1 MPDRAGPAA
10 GGSDQQ
16 QLVDHLTGLPNR
28 RALAVRLQELTA
40 GEGPFGL
47 LFVELS
53 GLAELNRSKGAECG
67 DRALMETARLLS
79 GILREA
85 DAVFRYGGDQF
96 VVLSPGLR
104 PGNEVG
110 PGRRL
115 LRETEG
121 LLTENWGIRASIG
134 QSLFPGD
141 SESGADLLALAGM
154 AARSAKES
162 GGGRMLRWR
171 EGHDLFWHRG
181 VFTGRRELLAE
192 LHSRLYPGREC
203 ALVVITGE
211 SGAGKTT
218 LLETAVERLPD
229 DVRVLRLA
237 GSAELSRVPY
247 AAVLASVREGVR
259 DYGLPEVD
267 PAMSDVLSGLL
278 PDLFPRSERAGAPPL
293 LEHFVLLDALSAV
306 LRAWTPAVV
315 VADGAQWLDDAS
327 VSLLSY
333 VLSHANATDLS
344 VGCAVRTEDI
354 RSPEPPPAA
363 ELADHP
369 LAAVMEVPPLDEEGV
384 RELARA
390 RLGAES
396 VSDELSGELME
407 VSGGIPLLATEHLRG
422 LNDAGL
428 LRLDEERSLSA
439 SDGRRPGPST
449 RIRSFVRSRLDRL
462 PGEDLRLLALAATVG
477 RCFDVDTVARLTS
490 LKEGQVLSCFDDAE
504 RLGLLR
510 ACPDPMRFELAAAYL
525 REGLLSRLSGGL
537 RSTFHSA
544 VADMYRASGDRA
556 MAAVHLESAG
566 SRDEALEERLA
577 AAGELRRC
585 GLVHVAAEHLAAAVR
600 LLEGLPPQRRDPVR
614 TAETALEAA
623 EACIDSGMHRRGRGF
638 ALKAAE
644 AAVKAGMDRLR
655 ARALLR
661 AASTLRIMG
670 ENDLALRELGRIE
683 TGGAGDLED
692 FVRLERAD
700 VLTRLGRPED
710 AERELAGLPSGPSGP
725 APFTV
730 LHKRALVRLS
740 RRDFAGAAEYSGRAV
755 RRATETSPKGLAP
768 WWLRY
773 DQAEVFLY
781 AGRVAE
787 AARAASAAVES
798 AEESLSLWGS
808 IWGLLVLA
816 RAHLRALRP
825 RRALAGLRR
834 ATELAGRTDDPEA
847 MACAQLVHSL
857 LLEACGDAPG
867 ATGML
872 YRASCWGVIDP
883 LVLSHCRAGVDLSA
897 GRRAEAAEAAAAGL
911 QALDSASRPLE
922 LASFSMVC
930 AHDVRLLACEAGLP
944 GGPEGVLERLEAM
957 DMADYPRGRLWRA
970 GLEAR
975 ALAALG
981 REREAPGRLREVLSD
996 GRTRTETLQRLRLYR
1011 MTRDLLPEAG
1021 RRLAR
1026 LERRLEAG
1034 CSGDR
1039 GGEGVR

>member
-1 MPDRAGPAA
+1 MPEKTGPAA
-10 GGSDQQ
+10 GSPGTQ

-28 RALAVRLQELTA
+28 RALAARLQELTA

-53 GLAELNRSKGAECG
+53 GLAELNRSRGPECG
-67 DRALMETARLLS
+67 DRALMEFARLLS
-79 GILREA
+79 GSLREA
-85 DAVFRYGGDQF
+85 DTVFRYGGDQF
-96 VVLSPGLR
+96 VVLSSGLR

-121 LLTENWGIRASIG
+121 VLPKDWGVRASIG

-278 PDLFPRSERAGAPPL
+278 PDLFPRRASAGAPPT
-293 LEHFVLLDALSAV
+293 LERFVLLDALSAV

-315 VADGAQWLDDAS
+315 VADGAQWLDDAT
-327 VSLLSY
+327 VSFLSY

-344 VGCAVRTEDI
+344 VGCAVRSEDI

-363 ELADHP
+363 DLADHP
-369 LAAVMEVPPLDEEGV
+369 LAAVMEVPSMDEEGV

-396 VSDELSGELME
+396 VSHELAAELME

-422 LNDAGL
+422 LGDAGL

-439 SDGRRPGPST
+439 AEGRRPRPST

-462 PGEDLRLLALAATVG
+462 PEEDLRLLALAATVG
-477 RCFDVDTVARLTS
+477 RCFEVDGVARLTS
-490 LKEGQVLSCFDDAE
+490 LKEGQVLSCFDGAE

-525 REGLLSRLSGGL
+525 REGLLSRLSAGL

-577 AAGELRRC
+577 VAGELRRC

-600 LLEGLPPQRRDPVR
+600 LLEGRQDPVR

-623 EACIDSGMHRRGRGF
+623 EACIDSGMHRRARGF
-638 ALKAAE
+638 ALKAAD
-644 AAVKAGMDRLR
+644 AAAKAGMDGLR

-661 AASTLRIMG
+661 AASTLRIMS
-670 ENDLALRELGRIE
+670 ENDLALRELDRIE

-700 VLTRLGRPED
+700 ILTRLGRPED

-730 LHKRALVRLS
+730 LHKRALIRLS

-773 DQAEVFLY
+773 DRAEVLLY
-781 AGRVAE
+781 TGRVAQ

-808 IWGLLVLA
+808 IWGLLVLS
-816 RAHLRALRP
+816 RTHLRALRP
-825 RRALAGLRR
+825 RRALAGMRR
-834 ATELAGRTDDPEA
+834 AAELAGRTDDPEA

-857 LLEACGDAPG
+857 VLKACGDAPG

-872 YRASCWGVIDP
+872 HRASCWGVIDP
-883 LVLSHCRAGVDLSA
+883 LVLSHCRAGIDLSA
-897 GRRAEAAEAAAAGL
+897 GRREEAAEGAAAAL
-911 QALDSASRPLE
+911 QALESTSRPLE

-944 GGPEGVLERLEAM
+944 GGPEGVLKRLGAM
-957 DMADYPRGRLWRA
+957 DLSDYPRGRLWRA

-975 ALAALG
+975 ALSALG
-981 REREAPGRLREVLSD
+981 RDLEAPERLREVLSD

-1026 LERRLEAG
+1026 LERRLESG
-1034 CSGDR
+1034 CSDDQ